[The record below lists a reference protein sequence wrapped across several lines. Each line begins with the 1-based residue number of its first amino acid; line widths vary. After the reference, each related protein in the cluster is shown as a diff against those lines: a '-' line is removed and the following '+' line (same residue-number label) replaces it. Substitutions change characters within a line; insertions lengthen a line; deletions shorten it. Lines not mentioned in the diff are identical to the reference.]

1 MAKKK
6 ELQQKMEELN
16 KLKLE
21 LGEDGHMEKTS
32 EPEQPEKS
40 KEEKPKKGFFG
51 SMKEG
56 FEEGADMAR
65 KKKKMPRVKKASSKA
80 EESKDELKPEPEK
93 VEPEKV
99 EPETVEPEAI
109 PEPEPVKVEPEVIP
123 EPEPEEVESD
133 PEKAEIVPVQEERK
147 VAILKSTDETHPDGP
162 GKAYRYWDYAERMY
176 ILTTNFWVAR
186 QSSDLWD
193 VLWVWYQNGA
203 IHHVMTKK
211 EMQRYLP

>member
-1 MAKKK
+1 MADYRDLDDLLSELEAEGESTPKKAWSFS
-6 ELQQKMEELN
+6 EIDAL
-16 KLKLE
+16 
-21 LGEDGHMEKTS
+21 LGEEDVMDEIDKAAK
-32 EPEQPEKS
+32 EPDLEP
-40 KEEKPKKGFFG
+40 
-51 SMKEG
+51 
-56 FEEGADMAR
+56 D
-65 KKKKMPRVKKASSKA
+65 
-80 EESKDELKPEPEK
+80 PEPL
-93 VEPEKV
+93 
-99 EPETVEPEAI
+99 
-109 PEPEPVKVEPEVIP
+109 P

-133 PEKAEIVPVQEERK
+133 PEKAEIVPVQSK
-147 VAILKSTDETHPDGP
+147 VAILRATDETHPDGP

>member
-1 MAKKK
+1 
-6 ELQQKMEELN
+6 MEELS

-21 LGEDGHMEKTS
+21 MGEDGHMKKVS

-40 KEEKPKKGFFG
+40 EEEEPKKGFFG

-56 FEEGADMAR
+56 FEEGADKAR
-65 KKKKMPRVKKASSKA
+65 KKKKMPRVKKASSKV
-80 EESKDELKPEPEK
+80 EEPKDELKPEPEK

-109 PEPEPVKVEPEVIP
+109 PEPEP
-123 EPEPEEVESD
+123 EEVESD
-133 PEKAEIVPVQEERK
+133 PEKAEIVPVQSK
-147 VAILKSTDETHPDGP
+147 VAILRATDETHPDGP